1 MLLWVFCQLQALGLT
16 LISLPLV
23 SLRELKCLRVA
34 GPNLRCGFLQ
44 QNLVWPLS
52 SCQLGLT
59 GWSLLPSSQRGT
71 VQGGEVRGS

>member
-1 MLLWVFCQLQALGLT
+1 MLLWGFCQLQALGLT
-16 LISLPLV
+16 LV

-34 GPNLRCGFLQ
+34 GPNLTCGFLQ

-59 GWSLLPSSQRGT
+59 GWSLLPSSQR
-71 VQGGEVRGS
+71 QALWREGGGVKGS